1 MNALDIPETLE
12 EDDLKRVALF
22 PLPNAVLFPST
33 ILPLHIFEP
42 RYRTMTRE
50 AIEHQLPI
58 VICKF
63 VEPRQLNV
71 QQQPLFCDVGGVGF
85 IRNYQQL
92 PDGRYNILVEGV
104 SRVKVIEE
112 IFDTG
117 KPYRVGQ
124 AELIAEQSDTSG
136 ALGALITTLKRCVTG
151 LEAEYTTLS
160 QALQKILGE
169 VQNPAAL
176 SDTIASLIVSNPEVR
191 QHMLEEPR
199 VERRL
204 DELITRIAALLN
216 ASQGSTPQKDPW
228 LN

>member
-1 MNALDIPETLE
+1 MNALDLPQLDE
-12 EDDLKRVALF
+12 EDLKRVALF

-33 ILPLHIFEP
+33 MLPLHIFEP
-42 RYRTMTRE
+42 RYRAMTRE
-50 AIEHQLPI
+50 AIEEQLPI

-63 VEPRQLNV
+63 VEPRILNAH
-71 QQQPLFCDVGGVGF
+71 QQPLFCEIGGVGF

-104 SRVKVIEE
+104 SRVRVTKE

-117 KPYRVGQ
+117 KLYRVGH

-136 ALGALITTLKRCVTG
+136 ALGALLTTLRRCITG
-151 LEAEYTTLS
+151 LETEYTTLS
-160 QALQKILGE
+160 HALQKILKE
-169 VQNPAAL
+169 VQTPAAL
-176 SDTIASLIVSNPEVR
+176 SDTIASLIISNPEMR

-216 ASQGSTPQKDPW
+216 ASEGSAPQKDPW

>member
-1 MNALDIPETLE
+1 MNALKIPQLDE
-12 EDDLKRVALF
+12 EDLRRVALF

-50 AIEHQLPI
+50 AIEQQLPI

-63 VEPRQLNV
+63 IEPRTLNAHNH
-71 QQQPLFCDVGGVGF
+71 PLFCDIGGVGF

-104 SRVKVIEE
+104 SRVRIREE
-112 IFDTG
+112 LFDSD
-117 KPYRVGQ
+117 KPYRVGH
-124 AELIAEQSDTSG
+124 AELIPEQSDTSG
-136 ALGALITTLKRCVTG
+136 ALGALLTTLRRCITG

-160 QALQKILGE
+160 QALQKILKE
-169 VQNPAAL
+169 AQSPAAL
-176 SDTIASLIVSNPEVR
+176 SDTIASLIISNPEVR
-191 QHMLEEPR
+191 QHMLEEPH

-216 ASQGSTPQKDPW
+216 ASESSAPQKDPW